1 MDGPT
6 TVEGMVGESA
16 AMRALVADIARL
28 APLPAPVVIL
38 GERGTGKELVARA
51 LHAQSG
57 RPAERFARTNCALLS
72 REFARSE
79 LFGHERG
86 AFTGAVGDR
95 KGLLREAHQGTI
107 FLDEV
112 GEFPL
117 DVQAGLLRVLE
128 TGEVQPLGGAIVTV
142 SVRVVAATN
151 ADLERW
157 TAEGRFRA
165 DLYDRLAE
173 FVLRVPTLRARL
185 DDLPLLV
192 DHFLHQLNRA
202 YDVAIDGVTPA
213 ALELLAAHP
222 WPGNVRELRRVLGR
236 SMVGRQAG
244 MLRPEDLR
252 HPDGTPLLTG
262 PRDAPRAGTA
272 SAPRRAPLQKGRQQT
287 AVWLART
294 RGHVSSGALARACR
308 ISEEAARRELVGLA
322 RAGYLQ
328 REGGGR
334 TTRYVLAEP
343 ETGVTP
349 AESGIPREAPLE
361 SPPAPAGRPD

>member
-1 MDGPT
+1 MDAPAV
-6 TVEGMVGESA
+6 VEGMVGESA
-16 AMRALVADIARL
+16 AMRALAADIARL

-38 GERGTGKELVARA
+38 GERGTGKELVAQA

-95 KGLLREAHQGTI
+95 KGLLREAHQGTV

-112 GEFPL
+112 GELPP
-117 DVQAGLLRVLE
+117 DVQAGLLRILE
-128 TGEVQPLGGAIVTV
+128 TGEVQPLGGPIVTV
-142 SVRVVAATN
+142 QVRIVAATN
-151 ADLERW
+151 ADLEQW

-173 FVLRVPTLRARL
+173 FVLRVPPFRARL

-192 DHFLHQLNRA
+192 DHFLHRLNRA
-202 YDVAIDGVTPA
+202 YDVAIDGVTPE
-213 ALELLAAHP
+213 ALELLAAQS

-236 SMVGRQAG
+236 SMVARQAG

-252 HPDGTPLLTG
+252 HPDGTPL
-262 PRDAPRAGTA
+262 AGLRETPPSAAA
-272 SAPRRAPLQKGRQQT
+272 SASRRAPLQTGRQRT

-294 RGHVSSGALARACR
+294 RGQVSSGALARACR
-308 ISEEAARRELVGLA
+308 ISGEAARRELVALA

-334 TTRYVLAEP
+334 TTRYVLVEP
-343 ETGVTP
+343 ETGVTL
-349 AESGIPREAPLE
+349 AESGIPRETPRE
-361 SPPAPAGRPD
+361 CPPASGGGSS